1 MNNLFPHVCISS
13 YPSIKRYSNIDHSF
27 LYSFTLGSC
36 CFKDLSTFFLSV
48 LWDLYLFTFLF
59 YLLYLEPE
67 RPFLPLQNNFQHQRV
82 NTKIEKGS
90 FISVCSSNS
99 MFFLSK
105 GLPGLKKMD
114 VTENTFT
121 KKRNSG
127 GIPNN
132 ETIPWKH
139 FCSEICKVW
148 LLEDPKAI
156 AVAEKTHFSAW
167 IFFTKFPRLLDAI
180 LHNLHK
186 LNQSMLNLGQF
197 FAELKIS
204 TTKNGKRSQTKNH

>member
-1 MNNLFPHVCISS
+1 
-13 YPSIKRYSNIDHSF
+13 
-27 LYSFTLGSC
+27 
-36 CFKDLSTFFLSV
+36 
-48 LWDLYLFTFLF
+48 
-59 YLLYLEPE
+59 
-67 RPFLPLQNNFQHQRV
+67 
-82 NTKIEKGS
+82 
-90 FISVCSSNS
+90 
-99 MFFLSK
+99 
-105 GLPGLKKMD
+105 MD

-139 FCSEICKVW
+139 FCSEICIVW

-156 AVAEKTHFSAW
+156 AAAEKTHFSAW

-204 TTKNGKRSQTKNH
+204 TTKNGKKSQKKSLMVNDPTIFKPQITAPNLQNNPEHSLNIQAETASCVC